1 MTTVVLLAEIATLAL
16 FVLFASLVRHFHHD
30 DEHLGAAPSDP
41 VGDVFISTVRWGMI
55 VGYATFFAL
64 SAYWIGS
71 GGFYGQ

>member
-1 MTTVVLLAEIATLAL
+1 MTTVVLLAEIATLGL
-16 FVLFASLVRHFHHD
+16 FILFASLVRQFHQD
-30 DEHLGAAPSDP
+30 DEGSGPAHPDP